1 MAADTAPWTKWFH
14 EDFLQGV
21 MLANLTSEE
30 IGVYTVV
37 LSLIAAR
44 GGPIEADSRWINGY
58 AGCATVRKCTA
69 VIDRLVEKRKLERR
83 GKLLGNAKMIRTVE
97 ARDTKSDQARKAALA
112 RWHGHNEPDLF
123 DDQNRGDKRGDNGAD
138 NHRDKSEIKS
148 GINSQERQKT
158 ANEAHADASPPVR
171 ARDSETQ
178 KNNLTHP
185 ILSTVAPEIE
195 TGSGAGPV
203 APLNQRDLVA
213 LHAAVCEAAGYRA
226 VNPTTIAASMDQ
238 VKEWRDQGHDF
249 ETVVLPAIRAVVAQS
264 KPDDRTRTLGRF
276 RHAVAREAAKA
287 HEAKGKGRTHK
298 PTATPLLEPP
308 DEDAQFRPMRETL
321 LEQLGPLTFASL
333 LNPVRFEDIGETAG
347 KHPVRVKGP
356 DVNRLL
362 DSERAGPAVRR
373 AALAMGFT
381 DVWKG

>member
-14 EDFLQGV
+14 EDFLQGC
-21 MLANLTSEE
+21 MLANLTAEE
-30 IGVYTVV
+30 IGVYTVT

-69 VIDRLVEKRKLERR
+69 IIDRLVEKRKLERR

-123 DDQNRGDKRGDNGAD
+123 GADKQGDKGAD
-138 NHRDKSEIKS
+138 NHRDKSEIK
-148 GINSQERQKT
+148 GRIKSQERRET
-158 ANEAHADASPPVR
+158 AKNGNADATPPVR

-178 KNNLTHP
+178 NNNQTHP
-185 ILSTVAPEIE
+185 ILSTVVVENKP
-195 TGSGAGPV
+195 GSGAGPV
-203 APLNQRDLVA
+203 APLNQRDLVD

-226 VNPTTIAASMDQ
+226 VAPATIAASMDQ

-249 ETVVLPAIRAVVAQS
+249 ETVVLPAVRAVVAQS

-287 HEAKGKGRTHK
+287 HEAKGKGRSHK
-298 PTATPLLEPP
+298 PTAIPILDPP
-308 DEDAQFRPMRETL
+308 DEDLLFRPMRALL
-321 LEQLGPLTFASL
+321 LENLGPVTFASL
-333 LNPVRFEDIGETAG
+333 INPVRFEDIGETAG
-347 KHPVRVKGP
+347 KHPMRVKGP
-356 DVNRLL
+356 DVHQLL
-362 DSERAGPAVRR
+362 DSERAGPVLRR
-373 AALAMGFT
+373 AANAMGFT